1 MQKHFYQVAKA
12 GALKNLMRYTSS
24 IPALK
29 AAEVCVEVYCIG
41 LNFADI
47 FAIEGLYSATP
58 KGAFVPGLEF
68 SGKVIAVGPNVKNW
82 KVGDAV
88 MGVSRFGA
96 YTTHLC
102 IEEEYLFA
110 LPAGW
115 SFAEG
120 AAYPVQVLT
129 AWYALLELGQLKK
142 GEWVLIHSAA
152 GGVGIWANRI
162 ARWKGGRTIGTVG
175 RVAKLEVLAEE
186 GFDQGIVR
194 SSGFPTQLRQ
204 MLQGEPLHLVLD
216 AIGGNIFKQSYQA
229 LAPEGRIITF
239 GSANFATGARKPN
252 YLKILYNYLSRPRLD
267 PLEMIS
273 DNKAVMGFN
282 LIWLYH
288 RKDKMRRLLTEA
300 LQAPLG
306 RPRIGMTFSF
316 DEMKEALLH
325 FKSGRTTG
333 KVVVEVKT

>member
-1 MQKHFYQVAKA
+1 MVSKA
-12 GALKNLMRYTSS
+12 GALKNLKLQHST
-24 IPALK
+24 IPAP
-29 AAEVCVEVYCIG
+29 ANGEVCVEVHCIG

-68 SGKVIAVGPNVKNW
+68 SGSVVAIGSGVKNW
-82 KVGDAV
+82 KRGDAV
-88 MGVSRFGA
+88 MGVSRFSA

-102 IEEEYLFA
+102 IEENYLFA

-129 AWYALLELGQLKK
+129 AWYALIELGGLKE
-142 GEWVLIHSAA
+142 GQRVLIHSGA

-162 ARWKGGRTIGTVG
+162 ARWKGASTIGTVG
-175 RVAKLEVLAEE
+175 RVAKLKVLTEE
-186 GFDQGIVR
+186 GFGHGIVR
-194 SSGFPTQLRQ
+194 SSGFSTQLNQ
-204 MLQGEPLHLVLD
+204 TLNGEPLHLVLD
-216 AIGGNIFKQSYQA
+216 PLGGKIFSQSYKA

-239 GSANFATGARKPN
+239 GSANFATGTKSPN

-282 LIWLYH
+282 LIWLYY
-288 RKDKMRRLLTEA
+288 KADKMRALLEES

-306 RPRIGMTFSF
+306 KPRIGITFPF
-316 DEMKEALLH
+316 EEMKEALLH

-333 KVVVEVKT
+333 KVVIEVKP